1 MKIDDN
7 KKEERLNKI
16 KQKYN
21 SMEISDDVASK
32 IRNLEITSTALKVLV
47 GVVGVVTVSDFV
59 IPDALPV
66 IDEALLTALTA
77 LFVRVSKVID
87 KKIDDLVTTGNTKL
101 TTKDLINIGSDLG
114 RVAKVKKKI
123 KKSK

>member
-1 MKIDDN
+1 MQIDDN

-16 KQKYN
+16 RKKYN
-21 SMEISDDVASK
+21 NIGMNNEIASK
-32 IRNLEITSTALKVLV
+32 IRNLEITSTALKILA
-47 GVVGVVTVSDFV
+47 GAVGVVTVSDFI